1 IAHLIKKRKVFM
13 KKTLLLST
21 AVLTLAGTVALLTH
35 SVEASTY
42 SYYSTGHFLRQD
54 GRETLREAKYA
65 AELQIRNLLS
75 QYHING
81 KEYNNYFRYYYRQA
95 MQARNIDEVNKIIED
110 LEKNLQA
117 Q

>member
-1 IAHLIKKRKVFM
+1 M

-35 SVEASTY
+35 SVDASTY
-42 SYYSTGHFLRQD
+42 SYYSTSHFLRQD

-95 MQARNIDEVNKIIED
+95 RNIDEVNKIIED

>member
-1 IAHLIKKRKVFM
+1 M

-42 SYYSTGHFLRQD
+42 SYYSTSHFLRQD

-65 AELQIRNLLS
+65 VELQIRNLLS
-75 QYHING
+75 QYHIDG

-95 MQARNIDEVNKIIED
+95 MQARNIDGVNKTIED

-117 Q
+117 QQSKD

>member
-1 IAHLIKKRKVFM
+1 MITSSAL
-13 KKTLLLST
+13 TLLVTPMAKS
-21 AVLTLAGTVALLTH
+21 
-35 SVEASTY
+35 AS
-42 SYYSTGHFLRQD
+42 SKINVFFIFPSPFAHFLRQD

-95 MQARNIDEVNKIIED
+95 MQARNIDEVNKIIEV